1 MGLRGVKNALG
12 AGTQQVTAE
21 EAAAQ
26 TNTNPVANQMLQTAT
41 GAGPDSVKMT
51 GTPAQQQG
59 ALSRVS
65 QTLTARD
72 AKVQT
77 QTAAQQGA
85 TVNAAAAQ
93 QSVALQTLAKTAPMV
108 AERIKNSIL
117 AQSAPASLTDKIDRD
132 ALKAKLGASAPEAEA
147 LLRKQIGGTPLSPQE
162 TARLTALVKPAGGA
176 LTQADLGAFVKD
188 PAQGMDAAKQIF
200 GNKDPK
206 AMSLGQL
213 TEEDAKK
220 LGFQNLADL
229 ELSTRSITGKSLAET
244 NIAELESAAA
254 SYAAKNATDVGK
266 LRATISDATASGAEK
281 AFAQEKLRQLGYEN
295 VLTEQARQGDLAK
308 QIAAGD
314 TVRVGGVSMPVGD
327 ITKSPEILA
336 MLAPALV
343 EGTAGELALADLE
356 AKSPELAAFARKN
369 RAALAPV
376 LASFQGPIEA
386 LAKAQ
391 EAKLEAFGG
400 KALLADP
407 VFSNLLKNAGIDPN
421 KMDGAVVDPASIPEP
436 MRSIIAVSK
445 SANEPGLPLSERNA
459 RAQSAIRQAALSEKL
474 SSSGLTRFAKDP
486 KTLATLA
493 SLPAGS
499 EDDFIKL
506 ESTTDALADA
516 AVTGGPGA
524 KELQARTITQTRI
537 VPGKPPFGKPTQV
550 RETVPN
556 PAWETANKQLQDM
569 RKNNLAPAV
578 GVGAKEFAAT
588 LASLT
593 NPALQGTFRTSVL
606 TGELAGD
613 PAFKSGAAFEA
624 ATKALAATA
633 GNNSLPIADR
643 IAAQKKLG
651 QYGEALK
658 ALNPTSETAKTAV
671 KTVAAAADKKAVTEL
686 ATAPKL
692 WVDVSRDMA
701 GHREAADAMYN
712 DTKNPN
718 PRKLE
723 IHADNVEALVTKSRA
738 ALNAA
743 KTKYAASPSAQAEL
757 KKQEAELVKAEAE
770 AVNIRKLAG
779 WLRNNR

>member
-1 MGLRGVKNALG
+1 
-12 AGTQQVTAE
+12 
-21 EAAAQ
+21 
-26 TNTNPVANQMLQTAT
+26 VANQMLQTAT

-117 AQSAPASLTDKIDRD
+117 AQSAPAALTNKIDSA
-132 ALKAKLGASAPEAEA
+132 ALSAKLGANAPEAEA
-147 LLRKQIGGTPLSPQE
+147 LLRKQIASTTGGPQLDEKE
-162 TARLTALVKPAGGA
+162 TARLTALVKPGGGE

-229 ELSTRSITGKSLAET
+229 ELSTRSITGKSLADT
-244 NIAELESAAA
+244 NIQELESAAA
-254 SYAAKNATDVGK
+254 SYAAKNAMDVGK
-266 LRATISDATASGAEK
+266 LRATRDDPTASGAEK

-308 QIAAGD
+308 QITAGD

-421 KMDGAVVDPASIPEP
+421 KMDGAVINPANIPEP

-445 SANEPGLPLSERNA
+445 SANDPGLPMSERNA

-524 KELQARTITQTRI
+524 KELQAKLDKIPRTITQTRI

-588 LASLT
+588 LASFS
-593 NPALQGTFRTSVL
+593 NPALQGTFKSSAL
-606 TGELAGD
+606 SKFGFEGD

-643 IAAQKKLG
+643 IAAQAKLG